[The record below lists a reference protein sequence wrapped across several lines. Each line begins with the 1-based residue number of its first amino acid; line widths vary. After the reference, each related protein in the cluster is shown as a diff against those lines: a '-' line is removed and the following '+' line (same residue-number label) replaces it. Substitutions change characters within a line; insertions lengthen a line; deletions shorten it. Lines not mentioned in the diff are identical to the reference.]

1 MKKVV
6 SSNSQK
12 NSNDMS
18 WHGEVYRKNPRAVDR
33 DFEELLKDVKTQTAE
48 EDDEA
53 LEDQEQNQ
61 ETSTNAGVN
70 QYDELRWEFC

>member
-1 MKKVV
+1 MKKAV

-18 WHGEVYRKNPRAVDR
+18 RHGEVYRKNPRAVDR
-33 DFEELLKDVKTQTAE
+33 DFEELLKDVKTQNEE

-70 QYDELRWEFC
+70 QYDELR

>member
-70 QYDELRWEFC
+70 QYDELR